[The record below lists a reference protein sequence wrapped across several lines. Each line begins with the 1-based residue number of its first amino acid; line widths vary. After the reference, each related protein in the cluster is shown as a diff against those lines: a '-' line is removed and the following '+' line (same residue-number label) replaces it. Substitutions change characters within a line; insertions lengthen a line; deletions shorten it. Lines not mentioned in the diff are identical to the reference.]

1 VYLAAGH
8 TTDTRK
14 QLKQTERILQLQVD
28 VSGQRLDRY
37 LTDALPG
44 LSRSQIQRLIREG
57 QVILNGQA
65 AKPNTLVESG
75 MLAVVRVP
83 ASPDDEVLP
92 QEMALDVIYEDDD
105 LVAISKP
112 AGMVVHPAHGHRE
125 GTLVNALLARY
136 PKLAVGDAGRPGIVH
151 RLDRDTSG
159 LIVVAKTDKALQH
172 LREQFKQRKV
182 KKTYLAL
189 VHGRPPSADGIVEAP
204 VGRNPRQ
211 RKRMAV
217 LAGGRAARTSFHLM
231 EDLNEYSLLTV
242 SPETGRTH
250 QIRVHLAWVGMP
262 VVGDRVYGRQRNH
275 LGLRRQFLHAW
286 RLSFQRPGG
295 KGRLDL
301 ESPLPP
307 DLRQVLR
314 DIGGQHPG

>member
-1 VYLAAGH
+1 M
-8 TTDTRK
+8 
-14 QLKQTERILQLQVD
+14 
-28 VSGQRLDRY
+28 SGQRLDRY

-65 AKPNTLVESG
+65 AKPSTLVESG

-83 ASPDDEVLP
+83 GSPDEVLP
-92 QEMALDVIYEDDD
+92 QDMALDVIHEDDD

-136 PKLAVGDAGRPGIVH
+136 PTLAVGDAGRPGIVH

-159 LIVVAKTDKALQH
+159 LIVVAKTNTALQH

-189 VHGRPPSADGIVEAP
+189 VHGRSPSAEGVVEAP
-204 VGRNPRQ
+204 IGRDPRQ

-217 LAGGRAARTSFHLM
+217 LAGGRAARTAFRLM
-231 EDLNEYSLLTV
+231 EDLSEYSLLTV

-250 QIRVHLAWVGMP
+250 QIRVHLAWVGVP
-262 VVGDRVYGRQRNH
+262 VVGDRVYGRRRNR
-275 LGLRRQFLHAW
+275 LELRRQFLHAW

-295 KGRLDL
+295 EERLDL

-307 DLRQVLR
+307 DLLRVLR
-314 DIGGQHPG
+314 DLGSQYPG